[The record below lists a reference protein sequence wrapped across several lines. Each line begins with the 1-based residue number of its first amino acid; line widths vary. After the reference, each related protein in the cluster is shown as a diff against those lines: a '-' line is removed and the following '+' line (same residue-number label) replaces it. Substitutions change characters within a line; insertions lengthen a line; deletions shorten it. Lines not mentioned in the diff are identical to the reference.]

1 MTQSLTK
8 AVLLTGA
15 AARISQEVAMLDQL
29 MDWKEPPVNGL
40 PLTLSQDDTLLAG
53 FSSGS
58 LNLAAINACFS
69 SGSQLGWDTYYKQQV
84 LFPLRNKDV
93 YKINLPLQI
102 PLLSTDPLRV
112 TLTNFLAAMN
122 CKEPKDLPF
131 YSYILTCSLPSLR
144 KRKTMWL
151 CSQTEEDYDLN
162 LADVFMS
169 STAIPIVFPSQRIHY
184 FDNPSQLFP
193 GYPFVDGGTLGTFDQ
208 FGNNLGEYVN
218 QNQPFETLYIISPM
232 REKAEVERIA
242 LRNYLEEI
250 NMEIS
255 KERKILVRIEED
267 MMVKIV
273 ENMENVSLN
282 TFLKFL
288 TALNNWRSNDNQ
300 PMATNIYVSI
310 PSMAEN
316 FGILNFN
323 KEQEQY
329 QAVLDWGADH
339 KDKIAVPIQQYIDEH
354 QVDLV

>member
-1 MTQSLTK
+1 MNQPLSK
-8 AVLLTGA
+8 AILLTGA
-15 AARISQEVAMLDQL
+15 AARISQEVAMFDLL
-29 MDWKEPPVNGL
+29 RASKEIK
-40 PLTLSQDDTLLAG
+40 LTVSQDDTLLAG

-69 SGSQLGWDTYYKQQV
+69 TGSQLGWETYYKQQV

-93 YKINLPLQI
+93 FKINLPLQI

-112 TLTNFLAAMN
+112 TLTNFLTAMN

-144 KRKTMWL
+144 KRKTMWI
-151 CSQTEEDYDLN
+151 CSQNEDDYGLN
-162 LADVFMS
+162 LADVFMA

-193 GYPFVDGGTLGTFDQ
+193 GYPFVDGGTLGTFDE

-218 QNQPFETLYIISPM
+218 QNQPFDTLYIISPM
-232 REKAEVERIA
+232 REKAEAESIA
-242 LRNYLEEI
+242 IKLFLEDI
-250 NMEIS
+250 YSEIS
-255 KERKILVRIEED
+255 KEHKKLVRVED
-267 MMVKIV
+267 KMFAKIFEHL
-273 ENMENVSLN
+273 ENISMN

-288 TALNNWRSNDNQ
+288 MALNNWRSAKNQ
-300 PMATNIYVSI
+300 PMANEIFVSI

-329 QAVLDWGADH
+329 QAVLDWGAAH
-339 KDKIAVPIQQYIDEH
+339 TDKIAVPLQQYINDH
-354 QVDLV
+354 QDDLV